1 MCESLSR
8 CCEIWGE
15 LVACEVACRRCFD
28 GVVMLRGQAVTSE
41 ELMRLMAVWRPVEEA
56 RRAADVERLR
66 VMWEGIEVGAVELTE
81 EATVRRGGLRM
92 LRADGSVVLE
102 VVELLEIE
110 GDVARVRTTGGRG
123 GYEVIERLSRGDI
136 EGMQDLN
143 LQVEEQV
150 VEHPAAKYWSKE

>member
-1 MCESLSR
+1 MLMPQWLEMAR
-8 CCEIWGE
+8 KQR
-15 LVACEVACRRCFD
+15 EV
-28 GVVMLRGQAVTSE
+28 
-41 ELMRLMAVWRPVEEA
+41 ELMEA
-56 RRAADVERLR
+56 ERMR
-66 VMWEGIEVGAVELTE
+66 EMWEGIEAGPVELTE

-143 LQVEEQV
+143 IQADKQV
-150 VEHPAAKYWSKE
+150 VEHPAAKYWSIE

>member
-1 MCESLSR
+1 M
-8 CCEIWGE
+8 
-15 LVACEVACRRCFD
+15 VCRRWSD
-28 GVVMLRGQAVTSE
+28 GVVMSWYATPSDRETAAVRALGEYWARMQEENRVRGE
-41 ELMRLMAVWRPVEEA
+41 VEA
-56 RRAADVERLR
+56 ERLR

-123 GYEVIERLSRGDI
+123 GYEVIETLSRGDI
-136 EGMQDLN
+136 EGMQELN
-143 LQVEEQV
+143 LEVEDEV
-150 VEHPAAKYWSKE
+150 VDHPAAKYWSAE

>member
-1 MCESLSR
+1 MSWYATPSDREAAAVRAL
-8 CCEIWGE
+8 GE
-15 LVACEVACRRCFD
+15 YWARMQEENRVRGEV
-28 GVVMLRGQAVTSE
+28 
-41 ELMRLMAVWRPVEEA
+41 EA
-56 RRAADVERLR
+56 ERLR

-123 GYEVIERLSRGDI
+123 RYEVIERLSRGDI
-136 EGMQDLN
+136 EGMQELN
-143 LQVEEQV
+143 LEVEEQV
-150 VEHPAAKYWSKE
+150 VEHPAAKYWSIE

>member
-1 MCESLSR
+1 MSWYETPSDREAAAIRAL
-8 CCEIWGE
+8 GE
-15 LVACEVACRRCFD
+15 HWARMQEENRVRGEV
-28 GVVMLRGQAVTSE
+28 
-41 ELMRLMAVWRPVEEA
+41 EA
-56 RRAADVERLR
+56 ERLR

-123 GYEVIERLSRGDI
+123 GYAVIERLPRGDI
-136 EGMQDLN
+136 EGMQELDI
-143 LQVEEQV
+143 QVEEQV
-150 VEHPAAKYWSKE
+150 IEHPAAQYWSVE

>member
-1 MCESLSR
+1 
-8 CCEIWGE
+8 
-15 LVACEVACRRCFD
+15 
-28 GVVMLRGQAVTSE
+28 
-41 ELMRLMAVWRPVEEA
+41 MRLMEVWRPVEEA

-110 GDVARVRTTGGRG
+110 GDVARVQTTGGRG
-123 GYEVIERLSRGDI
+123 GYGVIERLSRGDI
-136 EGMQDLN
+136 EGMQELN
-143 LQVEEQV
+143 IQADKQV

>member
-1 MCESLSR
+1 MA
-8 CCEIWGE
+8 GGK
-15 LVACEVACRRCFD
+15 CFFFA
-28 GVVMLRGQAVTSE
+28 GVVMSWYATPSDREAAAIRALGEQWARMQEENRVRGE
-41 ELMRLMAVWRPVEEA
+41 VE
-56 RRAADVERLR
+56 VERLR

-136 EGMQDLN
+136 EGMQELDLE
-143 LQVEEQV
+143 VEDEV
-150 VEHPAAKYWSKE
+150 VDHPAAKYWSAE

>member
-1 MCESLSR
+1 
-8 CCEIWGE
+8 
-15 LVACEVACRRCFD
+15 VVCRRWSD
-28 GVVMLRGQAVTSE
+28 GVVMSWYATPSDREAAAVRALGEYWARMQEENRVRGE
-41 ELMRLMAVWRPVEEA
+41 VEA
-56 RRAADVERLR
+56 ERLR

-110 GDVARVRTTGGRG
+110 GDVARARTTGGRG

-136 EGMQDLN
+136 EGMQELN
-143 LQVEEQV
+143 LEVEEQV
-150 VEHPAAKYWSKE
+150 VEHPAARYWSIE

>member
-1 MCESLSR
+1 M
-8 CCEIWGE
+8 
-15 LVACEVACRRCFD
+15 
-28 GVVMLRGQAVTSE
+28 
-41 ELMRLMAVWRPVEEA
+41 
-56 RRAADVERLR
+56 
-66 VMWEGIEVGAVELTE
+66 
-81 EATVRRGGLRM
+81 RRGGLRM

-143 LQVEEQV
+143 IQADKQV
-150 VEHPAAKYWSKE
+150 VEHPAAKYWSIE

>member
-1 MCESLSR
+1 
-8 CCEIWGE
+8 
-15 LVACEVACRRCFD
+15 VVCRRWSDD
-28 GVVMLRGQAVTSE
+28 GVLMSWYATPSDREAAAVRALGEYWARMQEENRVRGE
-41 ELMRLMAVWRPVEEA
+41 VEA
-56 RRAADVERLR
+56 ERLR

-136 EGMQDLN
+136 EGMQELN
-143 LQVEEQV
+143 LEVEEQV
-150 VEHPAAKYWSKE
+150 VEHPAARYWSIE